1 METKPHILRYRVL
14 RRWGFI
20 SKKEG
25 KQMIEKKINLI
36 IKCALLGILILNITP
51 LIFAETNQP
60 LVITGAM
67 LIDGTGAKPIK
78 DGVVVISDDRITQV
92 GSKTNLTIPKGSK
105 TIDLE
110 GGIILPGFIN
120 AHVHCAYD
128 ESRLQTWAKE
138 GVTTVR
144 DLAANPPETSYKKR
158 DLLNKNPFNARLV
171 AAGQPMSGGFRSKYV
186 PVLIITTV
194 EEARFEANR
203 ILDEGA
209 DLLKLMIDSNF
220 GSELMPESAAKEI
233 IEIAHKRGTRV
244 ATHIG
249 LSRDIQ
255 HAINVGV
262 EEFAH
267 MVIDPLPDD
276 LITKMVDAG
285 TYVTPTIEIQKG
297 WGFDTYIL
305 DNLGRFVKAG
315 GKVVLGTD
323 YASDTFF
330 EFELGMP
337 LKEILWMQEAGMT
350 PMQII
355 ESATKNAAVVCNLGS
370 VLGTLEE
377 GKIADILVIN
387 GNPLKDLTN
396 LKKVRLVLKGGKII
410 RQ

>member
-1 METKPHILRYRVL
+1 MKNWI
-14 RRWGFI
+14 
-20 SKKEG
+20 
-25 KQMIEKKINLI
+25 INLVLLLIYIPI
-36 IKCALLGILILNITP
+36 ITSLAL
-51 LIFAETNQP
+51 AETNQS
-60 LVITGAM
+60 LVITGAL
-67 LIDGTGAKPIK
+67 LIDGNGAEPIQ
-78 DGVVVISDDRITQV
+78 DGVVVISDGRIAKV
-92 GSKTNLTIPKGSK
+92 GSKTNVTIPKGSK
-105 TIDLE
+105 VIDLE
-110 GGIILPGFIN
+110 GGTILPGFIN

-128 ESRLQTWAKE
+128 ESLLQAWAKE

-144 DLAANPPETSYKKR
+144 DLAANPPETSYAKR
-158 DLLNKNPFNARLV
+158 DLLNKNPLNARLV
-171 AAGQPMSGGFRSKYV
+171 AAGQPMSGGFRSRYV

-203 ILDEGA
+203 MLDEGA

-220 GSELMPESAAKEI
+220 NSELMPEPVARTI

-255 HAINVGV
+255 TAINIGV
-262 EEFAH
+262 EELAH

-276 LITKMVDAG
+276 LITKMVNAG
-285 TYVTPTIEIQKG
+285 IYVTPTIEIQKG
-297 WGFDTYIL
+297 WGFDTHIL

-323 YASDTFF
+323 FAVGTFF

-355 ESATKNAAVVCNLGS
+355 VAGTKNAAVVCNLGS
-370 VLGTLEE
+370 ELGTLEP
-377 GKIADILVIN
+377 GKIADILVID

-396 LKKVRLVLKGGKII
+396 LKKVRLVIKKGGVI